1 MLTDHIL
8 VAVIVLLSPLVDL
21 WLYPRFVRA
30 TAAGWPPARPL
41 FYAFGILVQW
51 SLAGCVL
58 ASWVYH
64 GRDWN
69 DLALPIRLALPL
81 AVGLILATSYIGLLW
96 TQRRPLFAR
105 PDSIAVIRRAIGTG
119 APMMPRTPGERTGF
133 MLLSITAGVCEE
145 LLYRGYLFWYG
156 QLWMNPVSAFVATC
170 VAFGAAHLY
179 LGVKHFGRTAIIG
192 AAFGLVVV
200 VSGSLWPAI
209 VMHVATD
216 ILAGDLGFR
225 AFRDDVAPRAD
236 AATRTVTADPSLQSA
251 PLAS

>member
-1 MLTDHIL
+1 MFADHIL
-8 VAVIVLLSPLVDL
+8 VAVIVLLVPLVDL

-30 TAAGWPPARPL
+30 TAAGWPPARSL
-41 FYAFGILVQW
+41 FYAVGILVQW

-81 AVGLILATSYIGLLW
+81 AVGLILATSYVGLLW

-105 PDSIAVIRRAIGTG
+105 PDSIAVIRRALGTG
-119 APMMPRTPGERTGF
+119 APMMPRTPSERTGF

-156 QLWMNPVSAFVATC
+156 QLWMNPVIAFVATC
-170 VAFGAAHLY
+170 VAFGAGHLY

-200 VSGSLWPAI
+200 VSRSLWPAI
-209 VMHVATD
+209 VMHAATD

-225 AFRDDVAPRAD
+225 AFRDDAAPAND
-236 AATRTVTADPSLQSA
+236 AGAPTVTEDLSFRSTRLVS
-251 PLAS
+251 